1 VFVRSTHRRWSE
13 GSPPT
18 FSKPCSCINL
28 SLSPLFCPPLSFCPS
43 LSLSQ
48 SITDDAPHAPRRD
61 SAQVHSEGAE
71 SIVVLQRSR
80 LTVSGL
86 SRCGDS
92 AVAVLGGHLIS
103 RDSIFKGEVDTPEV
117 IVLAGTESERNHATA
132 TPLLLPA
139 ERTESKLLQHSHFG
153 RASL

>member
-1 VFVRSTHRRWSE
+1 M
-13 GSPPT
+13 
-18 FSKPCSCINL
+18 
-28 SLSPLFCPPLSFCPS
+28 
-43 LSLSQ
+43 
-48 SITDDAPHAPRRD
+48 
-61 SAQVHSEGAE
+61 HSEGAE

-117 IVLAGTESERNHATA
+117 IVLAGTESERNHATVRGD
-132 TPLLLPA
+132 TTIIGLYISNLYYSPLLLCFSRQFCLFRD
-139 ERTESKLLQHSHFG
+139 ETVSES
-153 RASL
+153 